1 MSKDLKDELS
11 VARMLN
17 HVQLLATKNEN
28 GFVVSVTCFV
38 EKTCF
43 MKMFSIVFML
53 LISLHLFAQPKREHR
68 GAWIASYQN
77 IDWPS
82 ASNLTMTAQ
91 QAELMNI
98 IQHHKQTGINVLYL
112 QIRSQCD
119 AVYNSTI
126 DPWSAVLTGTQ
137 GTNPGYD
144 PLQFFITECRKVGIE
159 VHAWFNPYRAIANFA
174 NINSFAANHVARV
187 HPEWLLAYGSLRVL
201 NPGLPAVKEYVLS
214 VVTDVLRR
222 YDVDGIHFDDYFY
235 PYPQTGVQ
243 FYNDTTTYQTYGSG
257 FANIDDWRRS
267 NVDTLIKRTYDS
279 VKAIKPWVKFGV
291 SPFGIWQNQ
300 SGSQPLGSATSGLQS
315 YSATYSNSR
324 KWLEQNW
331 LDYETPQIY
340 WSIGFAAANYA
351 VLAPWWNSNAF
362 GRHIY
367 TGHAMYKVNN
377 DADANWTNPSQI
389 PDQVRLNRT
398 YANIFGS
405 CFYNTKSLRNNPLGA
420 RDSLRQFFYNKPALM
435 PLMSWRD
442 NTAPAASTNLT
453 ANVAGN
459 SVSLNWVKPTATAEL
474 DKARQFVVYRSS
486 SNSINTS
493 DVDLIRTITAVDSVS
508 FVDVN
513 VPVGNWYYGVTSV
526 DRFNNESVLSNIA
539 NATVTVT
546 AVGNVA
552 NAIQKLI
559 VQPNPA
565 KQNTWVKFVLQQKVQ
580 VQLQIINANGQ
591 LLKNINWGTQQK
603 GEHLQKLDLTGLSVG
618 QYQILLLAG
627 NEKIVERLMI
637 VE

>member
-1 MSKDLKDELS
+1 MKKYSFLFC
-11 VARMLN
+11 
-17 HVQLLATKNEN
+17 LLFSAT
-28 GFVVSVTCFV
+28 
-38 EKTCF
+38 
-43 MKMFSIVFML
+43 L
-53 LISLHLFAQPKREHR
+53 LAQPKREHR
-68 GAWIASYQN
+68 GAWIASYLN

-82 ASNLTMTAQ
+82 ASNLTATAQ
-91 QAELMNI
+91 QAELVNI

-144 PLQFFITECRKVGIE
+144 PLQFFIAECRKVGIE

-174 NINSFAANHVARV
+174 NINSFASNHVARV
-187 HPEWLLAYGSLRVL
+187 HPDWLLAYGSLRVL
-201 NPGLPAVKEYVLS
+201 NPGLPAVREYVLS

-243 FYNDTTTYQTYGSG
+243 FYNDTTTYQTYGGG
-257 FANIDDWRRS
+257 FANIDDWRRA
-267 NVDTLIKRTYDS
+267 NIDTMIKRTYDS
-279 VKAIKPWVKFGV
+279 VKTIKPWVKFGV

-300 SGSQPLGSATSGLQS
+300 SSSQPLGSATSGLQS

-340 WSIGFAAANYA
+340 WSIGFAAANYG
-351 VLAPWWNSNAF
+351 VLAPWWNNNAF

-367 TGHAMYKVNN
+367 SGQAMYKVNN
-377 DADANWTNPSQI
+377 DADVNWTNPSQI

-405 CFYNTKSLRNNPLGA
+405 CYYNTKSLRSNPLGV
-420 RDSLRQFFYNKPALM
+420 RDSLRLTLYNKPALM

-442 NTAPAASTNLT
+442 NVAPAASTNLT
-453 ANVAGN
+453 ANVSGN
-459 SVSLNWVKPTATAEL
+459 NVSLTWVKPTATAEL

-486 SNSINTS
+486 SSTINTN
-493 DVDLIRTITAVDSVS
+493 DVNLIRTITAVDSVS
-508 FVDVN
+508 FVDAN
-513 VPVGNWYYGVTSV
+513 VPMGTWYYGVTSV
-526 DRFNNESVLSNIA
+526 DRFNNESGLSNIA

-546 AVGNVA
+546 AVGNVSSVL
-552 NAIQKLI
+552 QKLI

-565 KQNTWVKFVLQQKVQ
+565 KQNTWVKFVLQQKAHVQ
-580 VQLQIINANGQ
+580 MQVINQNGQVMKTVQLGM
-591 LLKNINWGTQQK
+591 LQK
-603 GEHLQKLDLTGLSVG
+603 AEHLQKVDLTGLAAG
-618 QYQILLLAG
+618 QYQIVLITG
-627 NEKIVERLMI
+627 NEKLVERLMI
-637 VE
+637 VD